1 MTRNLF
7 AKFFHFVS
15 FVSLNRRGFP
25 PPSFCPSF
33 ESRCIGWL
41 WHCCVNR
48 FSEEFDVELFFVFVV
63 MMIMMLQQQQH
74 CGGHGGLVSSLQLPD
89 RSQTNV
95 ERTQLLLRRRKSEN
109 SILQQSPVDSRR
121 KQASRF
127 RLSAVAELR
136 STSAMVVV
144 KEVEEVGALSKDQR
158 LLLHWNCCWHP
169 FCLHRCFL

>member
-1 MTRNLF
+1 
-7 AKFFHFVS
+7 
-15 FVSLNRRGFP
+15 
-25 PPSFCPSF
+25 
-33 ESRCIGWL
+33 
-41 WHCCVNR
+41 
-48 FSEEFDVELFFVFVV
+48 
-63 MMIMMLQQQQH
+63 MMIMMQQQQQQQQ
-74 CGGHGGLVSSLQLPD
+74 CGGHDGLVSSLQLPD

-95 ERTQLLLRRRKSEN
+95 ERAQLLWRRKSEN
-109 SILQQSPVDSRR
+109 SILQQSPVVSRR
-121 KQASRF
+121 KRASRF